1 MEKRRS
7 KRKTVQI
14 DAEFISGN
22 AGYSGLIDNISE
34 NGICMETI
42 SKDLLGNSTYFNPGR
57 EFHVKFRIRPEEEI
71 KLHCK
76 VTWSFKAAPHGIKI
90 KIGMDI
96 IFPPPSYVNF
106 YRNLQQSD
114 LT

>member
-7 KRKTVQI
+7 KRKSVYI
-14 DAEFISGN
+14 EAELISGN

-34 NGICMETI
+34 NGICMETA
-42 SKDLLGNSTYFNPGR
+42 SKDLLGNSACFNPGK
-57 EFHVKFRIRPEEEI
+57 EFEVKFWMRPEEEI

-76 VTWSFKAAPHGIKI
+76 VTWSFKAAPHGLKI

-96 IFPPPSYVNF
+96 IFPPPSYIDF
-106 YRNLQQSD
+106 YRNL
-114 LT
+114 L